1 MTARDVYELS
11 LALVDEIED
20 DGSISAE
27 YAVSY
32 EGKAPRIIDILQK
45 ELAFYEGALL
55 TARIGSLDDV
65 LEISDDTAMR
75 IMPYGLA
82 ANFALADKN
91 SDAYSDYSYMY
102 RSLIRTIHADEK
114 DISDEYDVLDGLS

>member
-11 LALVDEIED
+11 VALIDEID
-20 DGSISAE
+20 TDGEISIETAE
-27 YAVSY
+27 SY

-45 ELAFYEGALL
+45 ELAFYEGVTLIAGV
-55 TARIGSLDDV
+55 TSLDDT

-82 ANFALADKN
+82 ASFALADKN
-91 SDAYSDYSYMY
+91 NDMYSDYSYMY
-102 RSLIRTIHADEK
+102 RSLTRTIRMDEV
-114 DISDEYDVLDGLS
+114 DITDDFNALDGLL